1 MANAFIT
8 TLPVLAR
15 GMDKKSAPFRPHSLL
30 AAAASAALVLG
41 SAPAGAAGVTAGTLI
56 ENTAVA
62 SYDDGAGAR
71 TINSNTVTVRVDELL
86 DVTLTSLDPGPVA
99 TGPGEAVLRFELTN
113 QGNGPEAFRL
123 IANPAVAGN
132 DFDVT
137 VTAIA
142 IDRNGN
148 GTYDAGVDELLG
160 APQLTAELAP
170 DTVLTL
176 FVLVEVPA
184 GATDT
189 QTSAV
194 ELVAEAVTGNG
205 APGTVFAGA
214 GVDGGDAIVG
224 TTEARAL
231 ARGNLEVGVTAVA
244 LTKAVTLRDPF
255 GGTGAVPGTIAS
267 FTITATVSGSG
278 SVADLVVTDAIP
290 AGTTYAPGSLALDG
304 TPLTDAADAD
314 AGTAAQADGIR
325 VDLGDVAGGST
336 HAITFDVAID

>member
-1 MANAFIT
+1 MT
-8 TLPVLAR
+8 TQLLLRRPFAASLAVT
-15 GMDKKSAPFRPHSLL
+15 ASLL
-30 AAAASAALVLG
+30 AMAHNVASAA
-41 SAPAGAAGVTAGTLI
+41 GVSAGTLI

-62 SYDDGAGAR
+62 SYDDGAGPR

-99 TGPGEAVLRFELTN
+99 TRPGEAVLSFELTN

-142 IDRNGN
+142 IDRNDN
-148 GTYDAGVDELLG
+148 GLYDAGVDEILA
-160 APQLTAELAP
+160 APQVTAQLAT
-170 DTVLTL
+170 DAVLTL
-176 FVLVEVPA
+176 FVLVTVPEGVA
-184 GATDT
+184 DTD
-189 QTSAV
+189 TSAV
-194 ELVAEAVTGNG
+194 ELVAEAVTGTG
-205 APGTVFAGA
+205 APGTVFAGS
-214 GVDGGDAIVG
+214 GVDGGDAITG
-224 TTEARAL
+224 TTEARAI
-231 ARGNLEVGVTAVA
+231 ARGNLLVGMTSVA

-255 GGTGAVPGTIAS
+255 GGTGALPGSIAS

-290 AGTTYAPGSLALDG
+290 EGTTYSPGSLKLDG

-314 AGTAAQADGIR
+314 AGRGSDAEGIR
-325 VDLGDVAGGST
+325 VDLGSVAGGT
-336 HAITFDVAID
+336 VHAITFDVAID

>member
-1 MANAFIT
+1 MT
-8 TLPVLAR
+8 TQYLIARPFVATLAVT
-15 GMDKKSAPFRPHSLL
+15 ASLL
-30 AAAASAALVLG
+30 AMAHNAAL
-41 SAPAGAAGVTAGTLI
+41 AAGVSAGTLI

-62 SYDDGAGAR
+62 SYDDGAGPR

-86 DVTLTSLDPGPVA
+86 DVTLTSLDPGPVP
-99 TGPGEAVLRFELTN
+99 TRPGEAVLSFELTN

-142 IDRNGN
+142 IDRNDN
-148 GTYDAGVDELLG
+148 GLYDAGVDEILA
-160 APQLTAELAP
+160 APQVTAQLAT
-170 DTVLTL
+170 DAVLTL
-176 FVLVEVPA
+176 FVLVTVPEGVA
-184 GATDT
+184 DTD
-189 QTSAV
+189 TSAV
-194 ELVAEAVTGNG
+194 ELAAEAVTGTG

-214 GVDGGDAIVG
+214 GVDGGDAITG
-224 TTEARAL
+224 TTEARAI
-231 ARGNLEVGVTAVA
+231 ARGNLLVGMTSVA

-255 GGTGAVPGTIAS
+255 GGTGALPGSIAS

-290 AGTTYAPGSLALDG
+290 DGTTYTPGSLKLDG

-314 AGTAAQADGIR
+314 ADRGSDAEGIS
-325 VDLGDVAGGST
+325 VDLGSVAGGT
-336 HAITFDVAID
+336 VHAITFDVAID